1 MRLLL
6 LLTFLLQAFF
16 NAPTLCFE
24 VLLFLEILFL
34 EILFLRVEINGIVF
48 VKFNF
53 LVLNF
58 SLFCLYVLY
67 TLRMCFPVTNIFL

>member
-1 MRLLL
+1 MRLFTLADI
-6 LLTFLLQAFF
+6 FARAFF
-16 NAPTLCFE
+16 NTSSTLCFE
-24 VLLFLEILFL
+24 VLIFLETLG
-34 EILFLRVEINGIVF
+34 VEANGIVF

-67 TLRMCFPVTNIFL
+67 TLRMCFPVTDAFL